1 MPGFVMSFRKSL
13 LLGFILFISFNIKVN
28 AGDFGWLEQLSIEAR
43 SDGSGFRIRLATRF
57 KIGDAKVKA
66 VISDV
71 GNGADAYMVMRL
83 GEISGHNVEY
93 VAERY
98 KANKGKGW
106 GALARSLG
114 IKPGSRAFKALKR
127 GHDLNGANS
136 GSRGKGNNKG
146 YKKNKSHKNK
156 GKGNKKNKW

>member
-66 VISDV
+66 VISDM

-83 GEISGHNVEY
+83 GEMSGHNVEY

-127 GHDLNGANS
+127 GHDLNGANP

-156 GKGNKKNKW
+156 GKGNKW